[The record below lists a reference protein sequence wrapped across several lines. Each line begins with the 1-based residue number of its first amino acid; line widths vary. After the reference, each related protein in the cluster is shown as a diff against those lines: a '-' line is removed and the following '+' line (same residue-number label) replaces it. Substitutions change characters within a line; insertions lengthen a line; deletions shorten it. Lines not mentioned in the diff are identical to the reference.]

1 MAQRE
6 ATGTRKSKPK
16 SAKKK
21 AARSKKIDGAEGA
34 NVVHLSNMRPPSA
47 KDEESFVIWAGKI
60 KRQRVLVKKAEDA
73 LRSERGSLGTLYT
86 AAKEGGIPGE
96 RLRILKQTLRE
107 EDRDAAERLAEARE
121 MAFQAKALKSPMIQ
135 LGMFDGLLKAPTM
148 EEFELMGEHAGK
160 NGESIDGA
168 PGKPGSPEH
177 THYVSGWKKGQA
189 ANVKALEKTM
199 KAGGEEGGGGKPP
212 STGRLDLN

>member
-21 AARSKKIDGAEGA
+21 AAKSKADGGAEGA

-47 KDEESFVIWAGKI
+47 KDEEAFVIWTGKI
-60 KRQRVLVKKAEDA
+60 KRQRVLVKKAETA

-86 AAKEGGIPGE
+86 AAKESGIPAE
-96 RLRILKQTLRE
+96 RIRILKQTLKD
-107 EDRDAAERLAEARE
+107 EDRDPAERLAEARE
-121 MAFQAKALKSPMIQ
+121 QAWQAKSLKSPMIQ
-135 LGMFDGLLKAPTM
+135 LGMFDGLLKAPSM
-148 EEFELMGEHAGK
+148 EEYELMGEHAGK

-189 ANVKALEKTM
+189 TNVKSLEKEM
-199 KAGGEEGGGGKPP
+199 SKGAGGGKPADDD
-212 STGRLDLN
+212 RVVN